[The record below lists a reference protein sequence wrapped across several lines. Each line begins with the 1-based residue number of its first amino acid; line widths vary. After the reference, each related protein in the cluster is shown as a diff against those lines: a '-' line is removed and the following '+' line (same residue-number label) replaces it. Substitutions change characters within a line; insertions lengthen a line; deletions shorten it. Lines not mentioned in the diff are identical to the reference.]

1 MENVEEELHRDATA
15 SPPWNRRNAGQVAGS
30 VFLST
35 GKNSKKIRP

>member
-15 SPPWNRRNAGQVAGS
+15 SPPWNRRNAGRVPGS

-35 GKNSKKIRP
+35 GKNSKKFRA